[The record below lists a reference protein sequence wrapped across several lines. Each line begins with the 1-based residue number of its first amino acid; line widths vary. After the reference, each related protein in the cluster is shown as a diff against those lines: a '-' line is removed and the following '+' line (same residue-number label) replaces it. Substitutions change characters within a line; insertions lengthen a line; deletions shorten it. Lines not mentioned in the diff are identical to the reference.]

1 MMKNVQR
8 FLAKVGAD
16 QVLSRVDEKILGS
29 SAAVDVGR
37 FTYGKPKFVMF
48 PSSSR
53 MKIGSFCSIADEVTF
68 VMGGEHFV
76 ERVTTSPLNMLLGDL
91 TLPWMETERGPIVI
105 GNDVWIGYGATIL
118 SGVTIGNGAVIGAG
132 SVVTKDV
139 EPYGIVAG
147 NPAKLVRK
155 RFSPETIDYL
165 ERLGWWDWD
174 VETIRANAKMLLGIP
189 SENKP
194 HGD

>member
-1 MMKNVQR
+1 MTNNVQR
-8 FLAKVGAD
+8 FLAGISAD
-16 QVLSRVDEKILGS
+16 DVLSRVDEKVMRS
-29 SAAVDVGR
+29 SAAAQVGR

-76 ERVTTSPLNMLLGDL
+76 ERITTSPLNMLLGDL
-91 TLPWMETERGPIVI
+91 TLPWMESERGPIVI
-105 GNDVWIGYGATIL
+105 GNDVWIGYGATIM

-139 EPYGIVAG
+139 EAYGIVAG
-147 NPAKLVRK
+147 NPARLVRK
-155 RFSPETIDYL
+155 RFSAETIDHI
-165 ERLGWWDWD
+165 ERLAWWDCD
-174 VETIRANAKMLLGIP
+174 LEKIRENANLLLGSPIGE
-189 SENKP
+189 S
-194 HGD
+194 